1 MENTSQKTPE
11 QKMEQYVAD
20 QKKLQLRI
28 AEIAAEMNK
37 QYANGKPSSD

>member
-1 MENTSQKTPE
+1 MENANEKTLE

-20 QKKLQLRI
+20 EKKTQLRI

-37 QYANGKPSSD
+37 EYANGKSSPD